1 MFHKT
6 ENNISA
12 IIFSGTFKN
21 FTLRQLRLVVFV
33 VLFFVVLNKGGSC
46 LTSFSHSTPLPP
58 HHLSPS
64 PGWITSRTSRYPGT
78 SFQTPPVLSA
88 LWNYPFQVFVAFK
101 TAYFI
106 FKSVHLL
113 LDSPVTVSGKI
124 VSFPCLDLRNGG
136 SCLCWARRVEFIV
149 YMAFDQGYR
158 EVSGFTG
165 SRISENLSLKLISRN
180 NCGREKSSLVFPQTA
195 DVFYSDMDISVCKLI
210 T

>member
-1 MFHKT
+1 MQRSALASALTDAKSLRSRNQTWVTWNALCHASLVMFHKT
-6 ENNISA
+6 ENNVNA

-113 LDSPVTVSGKI
+113 LNSPVTVSGKG
-124 VSFPCLDLRNGG
+124 SF
-136 SCLCWARRVEFIV
+136 
-149 YMAFDQGYR
+149 
-158 EVSGFTG
+158 
-165 SRISENLSLKLISRN
+165 LSLFRFTKWRILFVLSPASWVHSVHGIRSGVPR
-180 NCGREKSSLVFPQTA
+180 GQW
-195 DVFYSDMDISVCKLI
+195 FYWE
-210 T
+210 